1 MRLMTWTAIWIFFLD
16 QVIKFHVLFNV
27 FGLQWDAVRN
37 PGGPLPFPPPVD
49 VFDPYL
55 RLTMAWNR
63 GVNFGLFADFDM
75 RWVLIG
81 VALAISVAVIWWLRR
96 TGGSKWTYL
105 AGGLL
110 LGGALGNVI
119 DRLLYGAVADFLNM
133 SCCGFTNPYAFNV
146 ADISIFLGAVGLA
159 FLSDD
164 GKKPA

>member
-1 MRLMTWTAIWIFFLD
+1 MRLMTWTAIWVFFLD

-27 FGLQWDAVRN
+27 FGLRWDDVR
-37 PGGPLPFPPPVD
+37 PADGQLPYPPPVD
-49 VFDPYL
+49 VFDPFL

-75 RWVLIG
+75 RWVLVG
-81 VALAISVAVIWWLRR
+81 LAFAISAGVIWWLRR
-96 TGGSKWTYL
+96 TGGSKWTYM

-110 LGGALGNVI
+110 LGGALGNVV

-159 FLSDD
+159 FLSED
-164 GKKPA
+164 GKKAA